1 MRNTV
6 TGVPSTVACR
16 MPRCGSPASE
26 KNMRPGDVIVE
37 VASQAV
43 KTPQDVQGKIEAD
56 AKSGKKVELILI
68 NRGGDLTYVGLR
80 LN

>member
-1 MRNTV
+1 
-6 TGVPSTVACR
+6 
-16 MPRCGSPASE
+16 
-26 KNMRPGDVIVE
+26 MRPGDVIVE